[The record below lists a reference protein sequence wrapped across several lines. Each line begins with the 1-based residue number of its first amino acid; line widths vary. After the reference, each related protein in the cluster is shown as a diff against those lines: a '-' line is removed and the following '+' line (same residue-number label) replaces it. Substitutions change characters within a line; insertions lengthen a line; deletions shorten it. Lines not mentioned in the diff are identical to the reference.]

1 MAELTINQLIKIIIG
16 IFVVVVVVGGLYLFF
31 SNYVVDFFK
40 NLPGEEENQENSVSV
55 SGDGE
60 TKVEEEVPK
69 KSLDNCKKC
78 KEWGWL
84 DLCSEKECKNL
95 GKNCKFVKG
104 EVQDDCI

>member
-55 SGDGE
+55 LGDGE
-60 TKVEEEVPK
+60 TKVEEEVSE
-69 KSLDNCKKC
+69 KSLDNCRKC
-78 KEWGWL
+78 GEGRINVCGKE
-84 DLCSEKECKNL
+84 ECYSL
-95 GKNCKFVKG
+95 GNCKYVWWNR
-104 EVQDDCI
+104 VNPCT